1 MPHLAYIC
9 RRLCSH
15 PPVPWLVSSP
25 TCPVAVSM
33 AFAVRRPT
41 PSSKHKIS
49 DKWLNKLSLT
59 KFSPEPRFNNRQTM
73 PGALCPS
80 EHSRIRSLAVAPH
93 LFPYHPPTRSYF
105 LLGFWG
111 HSTCQSASILRR
123 PFPSSVKRVFP
134 CSSLLEFSSGSHAW
148 LLIIAGFGDP
158 ELSLPWRKCSP
169 LLDAELLSNASALSS
184 NEWRAVPDIWK
195 SATEKYGHRT
205 ALVDLYHDPPTEL
218 TYRQL
223 EEHILDFSEG
233 LRVVGLL
240 PEEKIALFAENSCRW
255 LVADQGTM
263 ATGAIN
269 VVRGTRASNDELVKI
284 YNHSDSIALVVD
296 NPEFFNRLAES
307 LIARANIRFL
317 VLLWGDKLF
326 LNSEYTKDILLYDF
340 KEIIELGRES
350 RLSLLS
356 SSQKGEFHAIET
368 IEPDDIATLMYTSG
382 TSGMPKGV
390 MLSHRNLLH
399 QIKNLLEIVPMVAGD
414 RFLSILPS
422 WHAYERAAEYFTF
435 THGVEQVYTNVA
447 KLKDDLKRFQPQYIV
462 LVPLVYETLYSS
474 IHKQI
479 SSSSAARK
487 FVALSLIRI
496 SLLYM
501 EAKRIYEGKVLTKKK
516 NQDPPIVALLCNL
529 WGRVVAAI
537 LWPFH
542 ILGMKLVYCK
552 MRSAIGI
559 SKAGISGG
567 GSLPLHIDKFFEA
580 IGLKLQNGYGLTETS
595 PVVACRR
602 PDNIVLGTV
611 GHPLN
616 FTEIMIVDLETGRPL
631 PDGSKGIVKVRGPQV
646 MNGYY
651 KNESS
656 TGEAIDE
663 DGWFN
668 SGDIGWI
675 VPKHSTGMSRRCG
688 GMLVLEGR
696 AKDTI
701 VLSTGEN
708 VEPSELEEAVMRSN
722 LIQHIVVV
730 GQDQRRLGALI
741 VPNRDEL
748 LLAAKNR
755 LLINDENSELSKD
768 KMVNLL
774 HDEVRNWTKD
784 CSFHIGPIMIVDEP
798 FTVKNGLMTPTM
810 KVRRD
815 KVIDLYKIIALD
827 MRKVASVN
835 YFRTGHGMV
844 DGVSKMVVACFIYVP
859 VIIWL
864 SSNFENLDS
873 YFI

>member
-1 MPHLAYIC
+1 MPIC
-9 RRLCSH
+9 FHSTS
-15 PPVPWLVSSP
+15 VISFFGQAGVS
-25 TCPVAVSM
+25 V
-33 AFAVRRPT
+33 
-41 PSSKHKIS
+41 
-49 DKWLNKLSLT
+49 
-59 KFSPEPRFNNRQTM
+59 
-73 PGALCPS
+73 
-80 EHSRIRSLAVAPH
+80 
-93 LFPYHPPTRSYF
+93 LFP
-105 LLGFWG
+105 
-111 HSTCQSASILRR
+111 A
-123 PFPSSVKRVFP
+123 RVFEWKP
-134 CSSLLEFSSGSHAW
+134 RLVADHRWIWRPKTFATLEVRHA
-148 LLIIAGFGDP
+148 LR
-158 ELSLPWRKCSP
+158 RKCSP
-169 LLDAELLSNASALSS
+169 LLDAALLSNASALSS

-205 ALVDLYHDPPTEL
+205 AVVDLYHDPPTEL

-223 EEHILDFSEG
+223 EEDILDFSEG

-240 PEEKIALFAENSCRW
+240 PEEKIALFADNSCRW

-326 LNSEYTKDILLYDF
+326 LNSEYTKDIILYDF
-340 KEIIELGRES
+340 KEIIELGRQS

-356 SSQKGEFHAIET
+356 SSKKGEFHAIET

-382 TSGMPKGV
+382 TSGIPKGV

-399 QIKNLLEIVPMVAGD
+399 QIKNLWECVPMVAGD
-414 RFLSILPS
+414 RFLSMLPS

-435 THGVEQVYTNVA
+435 AYGVEQVYTNMA
-447 KLKDDLKRFQPQYIV
+447 KLKGDLKRYQPQYIIS
-462 LVPLVYETLYSS
+462 VPLVYETIYSS

-501 EAKRIYEGKVLTKKK
+501 EAKRIYEGKVLTRKK

-542 ILGMKLVYCK
+542 ILGMKLVFCQ

-580 IGLKLQNGYGLTETS
+580 IGVKLQNGYGLTETS

-611 GHPLN
+611 GYPLN

-631 PDGSKGIVKVRGPQV
+631 SDGSKGIVKVRGPQV

-651 KNESS
+651 KNESA

-675 VPKHSTGMSRRCG
+675 VPKHSTGMSHQCG

-708 VEPSELEEAVMRSN
+708 VEPSGLEEAVMRSN
-722 LIQHIVVV
+722 LIQHILVV

-768 KMVNLL
+768 KMINLL
-774 HDEVRNWTKD
+774 HEEVRNRTKD

-798 FTVKNGLMTPTM
+798 FTIENGLMTPTM

-815 KVIDLYKIIALD
+815 KVIDLYKVEIA
-827 MRKVASVN
+827 
-835 YFRTGHGMV
+835 
-844 DGVSKMVVACFIYVP
+844 
-859 VIIWL
+859 
-864 SSNFENLDS
+864 NL
-873 YFI
+873 FK